1 MRNSTIVRGVIAV
14 LVAAICVAPALAAQT
29 QVTWGEFGVEIAK
42 ARNVAAND
50 ASTAWSA
57 LEADGVR
64 LPSVDFGERMTQ
76 RDVVRLSEIIGIN
89 LTSSTPDAPFTSDQ
103 MRAFMVSFA
112 PELAGETAD
121 QGMDGGTD
129 VPGNGNG
136 ADPRTKG
143 KGKKKGLYKSPSE
156 PL

>member
-1 MRNSTIVRGVIAV
+1 MRNSTICRGVVAV
-14 LVAAICVAPALAAQT
+14 LAVAICIAPALAAQK

-42 ARNVAAND
+42 ARNVASSD
-50 ASTAWSA
+50 AQTAWSS
-57 LEADGVR
+57 LEAEGVR
-64 LPSVDFGERMTQ
+64 LPNVDLGARMTQ
-76 RDVVRLSEIIGIN
+76 RDVVQLSELIGIN
-89 LTSSTPDAPFTSDQ
+89 LTSSTPDEAFTSDQ

-112 PELAGETAD
+112 PEISGDTGGQTEA
-121 QGMDGGTD
+121 GGTD
-129 VPGNGNG
+129 VPGKGNG